1 MESTNA
7 EPTPKAAAG
16 RRPLFWWPI
25 TLFTLTLAM
34 LFVAGRV
41 SAWHGTDA
49 GPGDRWRAHAAR
61 ILDRM
66 LADIDASEEQ
76 AARIRTI
83 ADETLELVTAS
94 HASDA
99 SDKESRDDGETL
111 RALITADPPDRAA
124 LEALRSEHLARA
136 DALSEAVVAKLV
148 EVLEVLTP
156 EQRQQLAE
164 KLDEHRAHHH
174 GPHAGRHGGP
184 GHQGFFEHLRSSG
197 ARAPQDDAPRDASG
211 V

>member
-1 MESTNA
+1 MESTNR
-7 EPTPKAAAG
+7 EPTPKKATG

-49 GPGDRWRAHAAR
+49 KPGDRWRAHAAR
-61 ILDRM
+61 MLDRM
-66 LADIDASEEQ
+66 ISDIDASEEQ
-76 AARIRTI
+76 AARIRAI
-83 ADETLELVTAS
+83 ADETLELVAAS
-94 HASDA
+94 HASHGEA
-99 SDKESRDDGETL
+99 GDDGETL

-184 GHQGFFEHLRSSG
+184 GHHGFFEHLRSSG
-197 ARAPQDDAPRDASG
+197 PRAPHDDAPRDASG

>member
-7 EPTPKAAAG
+7 EPTPKEAAG

-34 LFVAGRV
+34 LFVASRG
-41 SAWHGTDA
+41 SAWHRTDA
-49 GPGDRWRAHAAR
+49 EPGDRWRAHAAR
-61 ILDRM
+61 MLDRL

-76 AARIRTI
+76 AARIRAI
-83 ADETLELVTAS
+83 ADETLELVAAA
-94 HASDA
+94 HSDG
-99 SDKESRDDGETL
+99 RDDGETL

-136 DALSEAVVAKLV
+136 DALSEAVIAKLS
-148 EVLEVLTP
+148 ELLEVLTP

-174 GPHAGRHGGP
+174 RPHAGRHGGP
-184 GHQGFFEHLRSSG
+184 GHHGFFDHLRSNG